1 MRIDDPSS
9 TGQEVALIAL
19 RTLEDA
25 VAQAQ
30 AGEVER
36 TWGQRL
42 ALRWLVHTRAAKQ
55 WQSAAFWDALTDA
68 NEWAC
73 TSDSGQQHR
82 INTLMGLLDNW
93 YLIMRMERP
102 SLQLRSR
109 WARRYAADID
119 IGSGTPQLPCMCNR
133 YQPGERQRI
142 EDHFNAKLLREYN
155 AGPPTVHPK
164 EPGWV
169 VRQHDGQMVL
179 EQMIWG
185 FPVVLRGKQGQP
197 LKPKPVNNARF
208 DKLGAFWKR
217 WASQPEHRCL
227 IPTSRYAE
235 AVGTPGRMTETWLS
249 LKDEPLF
256 AWAGLWRASDEWG
269 DCYTGVMTGNAPEL
283 EHIHDRSPVILLPD
297 QWQTWLTAPL
307 SDLYQFDQPF
317 PADAV
322 KVEVTSDLWARP
334 KVKGPAA

>member
-1 MRIDDPSS
+1 MRIENNPP
-9 TGQEVALIAL
+9 GKHEVAQTAL

-25 VAQAQ
+25 VARAQ
-30 AGEVER
+30 AGEVAR

-42 ALRWLVHTRAAKQ
+42 ALTWLIHVGVAER
-55 WQSAAFWDALTDA
+55 WQSAAFWNALIDTND
-68 NEWAC
+68 WAC
-73 TSDSGQQHR
+73 TSGSGQHHR

-93 YLIMRMERP
+93 YLTMQLARP
-102 SLQLRSR
+102 RLQLRSR
-109 WARRYAADID
+109 WARRYAIDID
-119 IGSGTPQLPCMCNR
+119 MRSGTPQLPCMCNR

-155 AGPPTVHPK
+155 EGPPTVHPK

-169 VRQHDGQMVL
+169 VRLRDGQPVL
-179 EQMIWG
+179 EQMTWG

-217 WASQPEHRCL
+217 WASQIEHRCL
-227 IPTSRYAE
+227 IPASRYAE

-249 LKDEPLF
+249 MKDQSLF

-269 DCYTGVMTGNAPEL
+269 TCYTGVMTGNAPEL

-307 SDLYQFDQPF
+307 EDLHQFDRPF
-317 PADAV
+317 PAAEMM
-322 KVEVTSDLWARP
+322 VESTTELWARTKAKARAP
-334 KVKGPAA
+334 

>member
-1 MRIDDPSS
+1 MRIDDPPP
-9 TGQEVALIAL
+9 TRQEVALIAL

-42 ALRWLVHTRAAKQ
+42 ALKWLVHARVAKE
-55 WQSAAFWDALTDA
+55 WQTATFWDALTDT
-68 NEWAC
+68 NDWAC
-73 TSDSGQQHR
+73 TSASGQQHR

-93 YLIMRMERP
+93 YLITRMERP
-102 SLQLRSR
+102 SLQVRAR

-119 IGSGTPQLPCMCNR
+119 MGSGTPQLPCMCNR

-142 EDHFNAKLLREYN
+142 EDYFNAKLLREYN
-155 AGPPTVHPK
+155 AGQPTVHPK

-169 VRQHDGQMVL
+169 VRQRDGQMVL
-179 EQMIWG
+179 EQMTWG
-185 FPVVLRGKQGQP
+185 FPVILRGKQGQP

-227 IPTSRYAE
+227 IPASRYAE

-249 LKDEPLF
+249 IKDAPLF
-256 AWAGLWRASDEWG
+256 AWAGLWRSSDEWG
-269 DCYTGVMTGNAPEL
+269 DCYTGVMTGHAPEFK
-283 EHIHDRSPVILLPD
+283 HIHDRSPVILLPD

-307 SDLYQFDQPF
+307 ADLCQFEPPF
-317 PADAV
+317 PAG
-322 KVEVTSDLWARP
+322 KMNVEATSNLWARANA
-334 KVKGPAA
+334 KGISP